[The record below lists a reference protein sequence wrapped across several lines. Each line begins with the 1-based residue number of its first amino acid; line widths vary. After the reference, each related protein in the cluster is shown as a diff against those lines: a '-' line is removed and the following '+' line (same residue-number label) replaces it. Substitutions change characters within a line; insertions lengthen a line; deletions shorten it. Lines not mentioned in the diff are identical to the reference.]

1 MSPKRSSCSSIPTSL
16 ADLTIGKVIAYI
28 LVAYAIAVLVRIAW
42 KGITDEPFY
51 TTPELQT
58 DSSSIALCQHNTTQP
73 CHRRELRGEDT
84 QCDYAWNA
92 PAVFKDDVRI
102 HGTNTQ
108 DAMRKMRFCTKVQ
121 TNDPRDIRADC
132 NDKDSLESVWDAFT
146 SGLNKSKNSLLKR
159 VGLVEKKV
167 RENTDH
173 VSRSQKAMKKARQAM
188 NLSAQQ
194 ASTSN
199 TTLSSIDSSLQAH
212 DVCDRKLM
220 KAQTDL
226 TTTQKTLQ
234 TTKASLTAAKSSLTV
249 ANSHIDSLQQEL
261 VDAQGQS
268 QQMNTTANTDS
279 SAQSVSTSTPNTQ
292 STSP

>member
-42 KGITDEPFY
+42 KAITDEPFY

-58 DSSSIALCQHNTTQP
+58 EPSSIALCQHNTTQP

-102 HGTNTQ
+102 HGTDTH
-108 DAMRKMRFCTKVQ
+108 DAMLKMRFCTKVQ
-121 TNDPRDIRADC
+121 TKDPRDIRADC
-132 NDKDSLESVWDAFT
+132 NDKDSLKSVWDAFT
-146 SGLNKSKNSLLKR
+146 SGLNESKNSLSKR

-188 NLSAQQ
+188 NKSAQQ

-199 TTLSSIDSSLQAH
+199 TALSSIDSSLQAQ
-212 DVCDRKLM
+212 DACDRNLVQ
-220 KAQTDL
+220 AQTDL
-226 TTTQKTLQ
+226 TTTQNTLQ
-234 TTKASLTAAKSSLTV
+234 TTTVRLTDAKSSLTV
-249 ANSHIDSLQQEL
+249 ANSRIDSLQEL